1 MKEVTKSPPSNLT
14 QTLVIDSSKIKK
26 PIELKIDQVTDY
38 GALTFTLI
46 ITTIVSAITAYVTI
60 FLVTKSNNQL
70 IENQKEQNERQL
82 LKQEEFIT
90 KQIKSQERQKY
101 NELNTQSKQLWLN
114 DIRELAT
121 KFLFNIN
128 TITLQI
134 LNTVNSSNAALRDNS
149 EYEKARSDFATT
161 RQIINEIELNKIN
174 LELFLNADS
183 STDIEIIELM
193 RTLEALVKDLNARA
207 HNELTKKIGTR
218 NITYEEFSTLPEL
231 QKIYKAEALLKICF
245 ANLIK
250 EKRIFVDN

>member
-70 IENQKEQNERQL
+70 IENQKEQNEKQL
-82 LKQEEFIT
+82 LKQEEFIN
-90 KQIKSQERQKY
+90 KQIKSQELQKY

-114 DIRELAT
+114 EIRELAT

-128 TITLQI
+128 AITLQI
-134 LNTVNSSNAALRDNS
+134 MNTVNSCNAALRDDS
-149 EYEKARSDFATT
+149 EHEKAMSDFATT

-183 STDIEIIELM
+183 PTDIEIINLM
-193 RTLEALVKDLNARA
+193 RTLEALAKDLNARA
-207 HNELTKKIGTR
+207 HNELAKKIGTR
-218 NITYEEFSTLPEL
+218 NITYEEFYTLPEL

>member
-1 MKEVTKSPPSNLT
+1 MKEVTKSPPSNIT

-149 EYEKARSDFATT
+149 EHEKARSDFATT

-183 STDIEIIELM
+183 PTDTEIIELM